1 MVMWNISR
9 SLTLTGTV
17 EKVSMPHETTALWF
31 VPSISLPHSSR
42 DIRFP
47 FISQWRTCIDE
58 IYDRQLTNAERRAR
72 HNEQDSG
79 HPAATGNSTC
89 KMGIWRQSWRGVA

>member
-1 MVMWNISR
+1 MVIWNVSR

-17 EKVSMPHETTALWF
+17 EKVSTPHEMTALWF

-42 DIRFP
+42 DIKFP

-58 IYDRQLTNAERRAR
+58 ICSKAVN
-72 HNEQDSG
+72 
-79 HPAATGNSTC
+79 
-89 KMGIWRQSWRGVA
+89 